1 LSARDGKRSDA
12 RSQEIYSVNAAKE
25 ASFGSIS
32 TAIAAGWT
40 DRRCEVFE
48 IVTWFDPFDN

>member
-12 RSQEIYSVNAAKE
+12 RSQEICSVNAAKE